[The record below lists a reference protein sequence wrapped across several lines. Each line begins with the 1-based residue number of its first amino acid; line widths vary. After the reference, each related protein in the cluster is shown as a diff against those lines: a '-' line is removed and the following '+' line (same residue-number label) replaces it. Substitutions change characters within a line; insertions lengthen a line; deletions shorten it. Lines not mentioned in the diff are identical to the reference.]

1 MLRIES
7 GELKGKLI
15 KTVPD
20 PRTRY
25 TSAIL
30 RRSLINMVEFEGKV
44 CADVCCGS
52 GSVGFEMLSN
62 GAKEVVFVDVSNKAI
77 STVKEN
83 AKNLGLDDK
92 IKIYKEDV
100 RRFLESYGSVFDII
114 YSDPP
119 YELGLVNDIV
129 QRVHNVMHETS
140 IFILQCSKRE
150 IPDENIL
157 KFIRVFKI
165 KEYGDSFLV
174 FLRKCDIIK

>member
-1 MLRIES
+1 MLRIET
-7 GELKGKLI
+7 GDLKGKLI

-25 TSAIL
+25 TSAIIK
-30 RRSLINMVEFEGKV
+30 RSLANMVEFEGKI
-44 CADVCCGS
+44 CADLCCGS

-62 GAKEVVFVDVSNKAI
+62 GAKEVIFVDASNKAI

-83 AKNLGLDDK
+83 AKNLGLDNKVK
-92 IKIYKEDV
+92 IHKEDV
-100 RRFLESYGSVFDII
+100 RRFLESYEGDFDII

-129 QRVHNVMHETS
+129 QKVHNVMQKTS

-150 IPDENIL
+150 LPDESIL

-174 FLRKCDIIK
+174 FFEKM